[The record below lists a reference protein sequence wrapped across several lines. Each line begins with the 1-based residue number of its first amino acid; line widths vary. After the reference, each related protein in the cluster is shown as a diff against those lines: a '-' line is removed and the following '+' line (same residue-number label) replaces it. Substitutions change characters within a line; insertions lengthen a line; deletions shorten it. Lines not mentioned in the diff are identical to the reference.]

1 MCLGRA
7 LPHVFYSFD
16 SRNRIVEHK
25 TAIKHEITVLES
37 HTSLQQ
43 EEVNLRLVPNGT
55 NHLEKMFVCVSKT
68 NINSF
73 MSTQISHCY
82 KK

>member
-16 SRNRIVEHK
+16 SKNCIVEHK
-25 TAIKHEITVLES
+25 TAIKREITVLEI
-37 HTSLQQ
+37 HTSLLQ
-43 EEVNLRLVPNGT
+43 EKVNLRLVPNDT

-68 NINSF
+68 NINLF
-73 MSTQISHCY
+73 MSHCY